1 MNEDKLKIIILFK
14 NYFLEIYDILLNCNK
29 KHLELK
35 HLVIDECALYLKEL
49 YLANDIVDDMVR
61 KNKKEELVIRL
72 KYISSLLAFLYKYEL
87 ISHKKYLK
95 LGNDLEVILRLMNGW
110 KKK

>member
-1 MNEDKLKIIILFK
+1 MDD
-14 NYFLEIYDILLNCNK
+14 EI
-29 KHLELK
+29 
-35 HLVIDECALYLKEL
+35 A
-49 YLANDIVDDMVR
+49 R

-95 LGNDLEVILRLMNGW
+95 LGNNLEVILRLMNGW